1 MSTFSGDKKREFY
14 ETLMT
19 SNGAREIIAIFRYVD
34 HAEDHRVERKNRL
47 AINKAECDQN

>member
-1 MSTFSGDKKREFY
+1 
-14 ETLMT
+14 MT

-34 HAEDHRVERKNRL
+34 HAEDHRVERERKNRL